1 MLRDLVLAARTGRGI
16 SQPRAYCFAELCTIL
31 FLFSL
36 TAANES
42 HEKMLHRSLLLLL
55 LFFAHLADTEI
66 EEGKDGEER
75 EK

>member
-55 LFFAHLADTEI
+55 LFFVHLAYTEI